1 MMDDLIKEAL
11 IHLKKMIADLEEAY
25 IEEEEIIKKDL
36 ILSPNDIR
44 MLYGAQGNIAI
55 LYENLQYYKTI
66 RELNEKTTT
75 ESLKNYIKN
84 PGDTSTEVP
93 DGIYR

>member
-1 MMDDLIKEAL
+1 MMDRLIKDA
-11 IHLKKMIADLEEAY
+11 IIQLKKMIADLEEAY
-25 IEEEEIIKKDL
+25 AEEEKTIEKDL
-36 ILSPNDIR
+36 IFSPGDIR
-44 MLYGAQGNIAI
+44 MLYGAQGNIAV

-66 RELNEKTTT
+66 RELNEVTAT

-84 PGDTSTEVP
+84 PSDASTEAP